1 MPDSLADL
9 EAGRTQLLRQFLTL
23 GDLRPG
29 NASAIPRRCGKP
41 QCHCAQPD
49 GTGHPQFRLLRKVKG
64 KTVAESFATPSGFRV
79 AAKQVAEFH
88 RFQSLIKQLTSIN
101 ERICRLRPD
110 ELDQV
115 GWTEAEKKRLLPF
128 IAKSRAKSRRSSE

>member
-9 EAGRTQLLRQFLTL
+9 EAARTQLLRQFLTL

-29 NASAIPRRCGKP
+29 NVSAIPRRCGKP

-49 GTGHPQFRLLRKVKG
+49 GVGHPQFRLLRKLKG
-64 KTVAESFATPSGFRV
+64 KSVAESFATPSGFRR
-79 AAKQVAEFH
+79 AGEQVAEFH
-88 RFQSLIKQLTSIN
+88 RFQSLIAQLTTIN

-110 ELDQV
+110 EPDRSE
-115 GWTEAEKKRLLPF
+115 WSEAEKKRLLPL
-128 IAKSRAKSRRSSE
+128 IAKLRVKFRRFSG